1 MVDLQDIRN
10 RSIRLTDERL
20 HHLETDHPEMIGQI
34 SRIAE
39 TLADPDWIIRSRTD
53 ATVELFDRWYTST
66 PVTAKFL
73 CVVIKALPDDPF
85 MITAYH
91 TDAVKRG
98 EVLWEKR

>member
-1 MVDLQDIRN
+1 MLHFQDVRN

-20 HHLETDHPEMIGQI
+20 RHFETDHPEMAGQTP
-34 SRIAE
+34 RIAE
-39 TLADPDWIIRSRTD
+39 TLADPDLIIRSRTD
-53 ATVELFDRWYTST
+53 STVELFYKGYAST

-73 CVVIKALPDDPF
+73 CVVVKALSDAPF

>member
-1 MVDLQDIRN
+1 MLHFQDIRK

-20 HHLETDHPEMIGQI
+20 EHLETNHPEMMGQT

-39 TLADPDWIIRSRTD
+39 TLADPNRIVRSRTD
-53 ATVELFDRWYTST
+53 SMVELFYKWYAAT

-73 CVVIKALPDDPF
+73 CVVVKAVPDDPF

-98 EVLWEKR
+98 EVLWEKT

>member
-1 MVDLQDIRN
+1 MIHFQDIRN
-10 RSIRLTDERL
+10 RAIRLTDERL
-20 HHLETDHPEMIGQI
+20 QHLETDHPEMAGQI

-39 TLADPDWIIRSRTD
+39 TLAAPDRIVRSRTD
-53 ATVELFDRWYTST
+53 MTVELFYKWYAST

-73 CVVIKALPDDPF
+73 CVVVKALPDDPF

-98 EVLWEKR
+98 EVLWEKT

>member
-1 MVDLQDIRN
+1 MLHFQDIRN

-20 HHLETDHPEMIGQI
+20 QHLETDHPEMTGQT

-39 TLADPDWIIRSRTD
+39 TVADPDRIVRSRTD
-53 ATVELFDRWYTST
+53 SMVELFDKWYAAT
-66 PVTAKFL
+66 PVMAKFL
-73 CVVIKALPDDPF
+73 CVVVKALPDDPF

-98 EVLWEKR
+98 EVLWEKP

>member
-1 MVDLQDIRN
+1 MIHFQDIRN
-10 RSIRLTDERL
+10 RAIRLTDERR
-20 HHLETDHPEMIGQI
+20 HHLESDHPEMAGQI

-39 TLADPDWIIRSRTD
+39 TLADPDQIVRSRTD
-53 ATVELFDRWYTST
+53 ATVELFYKWYAST

-73 CVVIKALPDDPF
+73 CVVVKALPYDPF

-98 EVLWEKR
+98 EVLWQKT

>member
-1 MVDLQDIRN
+1 MIHFQDIRN

-39 TLADPDWIIRSRTD
+39 TLADPDRIIRSRTD
-53 ATVELFDRWYTST
+53 ATVELCYRWYTST

>member
-1 MVDLQDIRN
+1 MVHFQDIRN
-10 RSIRLTDERL
+10 WSIRLTDEQL

-39 TLADPDWIIRSRTD
+39 TLADPDRIICSRTD
-53 ATVELFDRWYTST
+53 STVELFYRWYAST

-73 CVVIKALPDDPF
+73 CVVVKALPDDPF

>member
-1 MVDLQDIRN
+1 MVHFQDIRN

-20 HHLETDHPEMIGQI
+20 HHLETNHPEMIGQI
-34 SRIAE
+34 WRIAE
-39 TLADPDWIIRSRTD
+39 TLADPDRIIRSRTD
-53 ATVELFDRWYTST
+53 STVELFYRWYTST
-66 PVTAKFL
+66 AVTAKFL
-73 CVVIKALPDDPF
+73 CVVVKALPDDPF

>member
-1 MVDLQDIRN
+1 MLHFQDIRN
-10 RSIRLTDERL
+10 RAIRLTQERL
-20 HHLETDHPEMIGQI
+20 HHLESDHPEMAGQL

-39 TLADPDWIIRSRTD
+39 TLSDPDRIVRSRTD
-53 ATVELFDRWYTST
+53 ATVELFYKCYAAT

-73 CVVIKALPDDPF
+73 CVVVKALPDDPF

-98 EVLWEKR
+98 EVLWQKT

>member
-1 MVDLQDIRN
+1 MVHFQDIRK

-20 HHLETDHPEMIGQI
+20 HHLETDHPEMAGQT

-39 TLADPDWIIRSRTD
+39 TLANPDRIVRSRTD
-53 ATVELFDRWYTST
+53 STVELFYKWYAST

-73 CVVIKALPDDPF
+73 CVVVKALPDDPF

-98 EVLWEKR
+98 EGLWEKT

>member
-1 MVDLQDIRN
+1 MLHFQDVRN

-20 HHLETDHPEMIGQI
+20 RHLETDHPEMAGQI

-39 TLADPDWIIRSRTD
+39 TLANPDLIVRSRTD
-53 ATVELFDRWYTST
+53 STVELFYKWYAST

-73 CVVIKALPDDPF
+73 CVVVKALPDDPF

-91 TDAVKRG
+91 TDAMKRG
-98 EVLWEKR
+98 ELLWEKR